1 MSGITQTN
9 RDSQLSCS
17 VYGMTSYTMIFLAG
31 YCRDFKTGLFLTK
44 LAMLGSMLPFV
55 ALLALQSLL

>member
-17 VYGMTSYTMIFLAG
+17 VWNGSYTMIFLAG

-55 ALLALQSLL
+55 ELLALQSLL